1 MPNAAISERRP
12 SAMQAP
18 GEILVGLVVGATYP
32 DQLSR
37 VRAMAPE
44 VPILIPG
51 VGTQG
56 GDAAE
61 AVTRGGA
68 ADGTLAVVNVSRQ
81 VIYASSGPDWQDAAR
96 REAQGLRD
104 AMRQAVQASPV
115 GGA

>member
-1 MPNAAISERRP
+1 
-12 SAMQAP
+12 
-18 GEILVGLVVGATYP
+18 
-32 DQLSR
+32 
-37 VRAMAPE
+37 MASE

-81 VIYASSGPDWQDAAR
+81 VIYASSGPDWQDAAGDCAHFATSTLPFTIR
-96 REAQGLRD
+96 
-104 AMRQAVQASPV
+104 ASSNGFSVIP
-115 GGA
+115 